1 MWAAL
6 SADHDAYHG
15 LNYAV
20 KDWAGASFG
29 ASFGAL
35 FRASLGVMCNRPLE
49 AQAGPRAKL
58 D

>member
-29 ASFGAL
+29 AL
-35 FRASLGVMCNRPLE
+35 FRASLGVLCNRPLE